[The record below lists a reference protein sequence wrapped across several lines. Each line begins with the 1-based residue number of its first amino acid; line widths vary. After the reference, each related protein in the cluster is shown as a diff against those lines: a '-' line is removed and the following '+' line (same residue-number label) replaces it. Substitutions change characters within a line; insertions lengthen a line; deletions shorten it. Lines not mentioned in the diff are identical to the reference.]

1 MRVTLVAIVLM
12 LCLPAFGQE
21 ACDRQAA
28 HILGI
33 LHLTEHNH
41 QIYKE
46 NLATLFYNLRE
57 AAPEASL
64 ESVESLRSWLRQ
76 REQHYREQR
85 TVGSNELGRWPNKLE
100 RTLLH
105 PYTDSQT
112 ARHLDEVVAAF
123 HQRCKSLAQAQPA
136 FPRKYYATGGLVF
149 GRFGAFSELDYFFND
164 PVSGSKPL
172 VNNGLCRGVAYD
184 EITFQQ
190 RVEHPL
196 VAGSSYPLA
205 GPEPWEKV
213 RELVLTR
220 FQEHGLKVEK
230 IPLGW
235 KVIRLTYPPRHFE
248 DPTPE
253 SERARPL

>member
-1 MRVTLVAIVLM
+1 MAMM
-12 LCLPAFGQE
+12 LLLCIPAFAQE

-41 QIYKE
+41 QVYKE

-57 AAPEASL
+57 PVPEASL
-64 ESVESLRSWLRQ
+64 DSIESLRSWLRHK
-76 REQHYREQR
+76 EELYREQR

-100 RTLLH
+100 SALTH
-105 PYTDSQT
+105 PYTDSQA

-123 HQRCKSLAQAQPA
+123 HQRCQKLAQAQPGY
-136 FPRKYYATGGLVF
+136 PRRYYATGGLVF

-164 PVSGSKPL
+164 PVSGTKPL
-172 VNNGLCRGVAYD
+172 VTNGLCRGVAYD

-196 VAGSSYPLA
+196 VAGSSYELA

-213 RELVLTR
+213 RQLVLTR

-235 KVIRLTYPPRHFE
+235 KVARAGYPARRYE
-248 DPTPE
+248 DPTPDA
-253 SERARPL
+253 ERARPL